1 MADWRDFKAKMRTKR
16 IDKGK
21 GKKKDTAGAWNQDND
36 TLVVQRLSA
45 EVSGKAQKYSR
56 IGAREFV
63 SYEYEE
69 FMIENIRN
77 ACQKHFSVDET
88 MTCDVVAGE
97 QGPSCSSVKQI
108 PDSKVVHVRFVER
121 VAIGEPDEGI
131 EVTRV
136 DGPAVKSPPAKRRFS
151 GVENGTQNRSQP
163 TKSAPSPSKFVPRSL
178 SVVEML
184 KLGKA
189 ITQST
194 TSVSIYSFDLQQMSW
209 SRIPSTID
217 FSIQKEPFGTGG
229 FREAYKAT
237 SNAKGFESTTW
248 VIKKYLPK
256 TVSDIQATGQTVEQH
271 TKKVVQMHYL
281 ARNFAARLRQELQ
294 SGDNLVLFGETLRY
308 NKLFLGKLDSDE
320 YVTVEEF
327 LEGSF
332 VKPINNDGRICG
344 DISNPVCN
352 KAETLAHYSFER
364 SNKQIMI
371 VDIQGC
377 EYFLFDPE
385 IASKELK
392 SDDELFSALVT
403 WHTVLYT
410 ILLNTINAIGIANC

>member
-1 MADWRDFKAKMRTKR
+1 MLCTMASGTVETLERVGSSCNQQDGGLERFQGENENETNRQSKR
-16 IDKGK
+16 EEEGY
-21 GKKKDTAGAWNQDND
+21 GWCMESDND
-36 TLVVQRLSA
+36 TLVVQRLST
-45 EVSGKAQKYSR
+45 EMSGKAQKYSR

-69 FMIENIRN
+69 FTIENIRN

-108 PDSKVVHVRFVER
+108 PDSKVIHVRLVER

-194 TSVSIYSFDLQQMSW
+194 TSVSIYSFDLKQMSW

-237 SNAKGFESTTW
+237 SNAKGFENITNCFWASLTLMSMLQWKSFLKGPLSSTSTMMG
-248 VIKKYLPK
+248 
-256 TVSDIQATGQTVEQH
+256 A
-271 TKKVVQMHYL
+271 
-281 ARNFAARLRQELQ
+281 
-294 SGDNLVLFGETLRY
+294 
-308 NKLFLGKLDSDE
+308 
-320 YVTVEEF
+320 
-327 LEGSF
+327 F
-332 VKPINNDGRICG
+332 VG
-344 DISNPVCN
+344 
-352 KAETLAHYSFER
+352 TLAILSVIR
-364 SNKQIMI
+364 
-371 VDIQGC
+371 
-377 EYFLFDPE
+377 
-385 IASKELK
+385 LK
-392 SDDELFSALVT
+392 P
-403 WHTVLYT
+403 
-410 ILLNTINAIGIANC
+410 